1 MTENEKILINNERTT
16 KQVTLVFP
24 NHEINDIDNT
34 QVYQESFD
42 LEESLFDGE
51 SLTFGKCNASLFK
64 IRVADFTENIKDAE
78 MDVYVTFTNPDTA
91 VTSLTVPFGK
101 YIVQSVERTSDRRWR
116 DITAVDFM
124 SKFDTDIADWYNT
137 TLYPTSATTHTI
149 SEIRTALCQRIGVTQ
164 ASVTLVN
171 DSLTISKAVEPSA
184 LSARE
189 LLQYICEIN
198 GVFGHFDWSGT
209 LQYIS
214 LEVTHGLYPSVT
226 LFPSTNL
233 FPRRATTTSGVQ
245 NENVETFRECDYE
258 DYDVERIDSVAIVKE
273 DGNVGVYY
281 NINPT
286 YKNRYNVVGN
296 ILLYEFDTTQLQ
308 TIAQTICNKISDC
321 AFRPNKTVMYSGI
334 YMSLGQPYSVNSRL
348 VNEDNVIDNT
358 FNSVLLKRT
367 ISGIQA
373 MFSTLEA
380 MSSQY
385 QPDISATDVLSDI
398 KISKG
403 KFSKFEHDL
412 EHFQSELTDYET
424 ETNTKIEQTSEHILQ
439 TAAKNINDWDKE
451 NYNIKWE
458 NYDTPNKLMVGVS
471 ETQPIVGDYFLN
483 VSNGKLYTL
492 ATVSRDTTLSD
503 SNYNYYNVTYSYVKD
518 LDSIQTTLSSQIE
531 QTAESIKSTVANAQN
546 TWIEEYPLGTP
557 ITIDYRG
564 YGYPKYSHLTQTELD
579 EYYPNI
585 ATGKK
590 YLNIYDGIVYD
601 VSSIITNSDSTK
613 TIMWHTFGTLTSE
626 KSEMYST
633 IEQTAE
639 SITSTVAKTQTVW
652 LEEQPIGTPITI
664 KYRDYGTPVGKT
676 FSGLALNDLYLN
688 VSTGQVYKMTNL
700 SNNTWTYQYTL
711 TSVESHT
718 ETQISQ
724 TNNQIVLKADNN
736 GNLALVALGA
746 DPSTGTSFTVQ
757 ADDISLAGKT
767 IDLTSDEIVITSD
780 HFSVDKFG
788 NTHIESDGIL
798 KIMSE
803 HYVGIDV
810 GTHIDIT
817 SQFENMTY
825 QGAYEVGES
834 LPSGQVGQYAA
845 VIDVY
850 DRWVQLGA
858 NQPKVYIE
866 RDGNVNPNSSS
877 SPYPPSQSHLN
888 ERYINLRDGKWYVCL
903 ALYNPSTQE
912 TTYTWNEMGTCS
924 YLEGV
929 GSMRGYDVND
939 GWYKAQDVYVYL
951 NTAVFDLN
959 GTTGLTLET
968 PELTIQNGSADF
980 TGTIS
985 GGSINIKDNFIVDYE
1000 GNATAHSLTVDG
1012 GTISGSEINGSEITG
1027 ADIQT
1032 DTLTIKDKYDV
1043 YYYETEDEYTY
1054 QVKSATFTGHSTTGD
1069 EDRSVLRLDLGEEND
1084 GDGIFT
1090 IVGNRTVFNC
1100 DVIIPAGY
1108 YFTNNSD
1115 RRIKEN
1121 FKNITEEYEKA
1132 YYEIK
1137 PIMFNFIGHSEKDIG
1152 LIAQDLEELLK
1163 KYKISDNNCFIH
1175 KTPDEELGTIYSID
1189 YTKFII
1195 YNMHMIQKQ
1204 HNEINDL
1211 KEELATLKEQV
1222 AFLMG
1227 KEQNNG

>member
-1 MTENEKILINNERTT
+1 MTDNEKILINDSGTQKSIRLT
-16 KQVTLVFP
+16 FP
-24 NHEINDIDNT
+24 NHEINDIEDDR
-34 QVYQESFD
+34 VYLDGMS

-64 IRVADFTENIKDAE
+64 IRVADFTEDIKDAE
-78 MDVYVTFTNPDTA
+78 MDVYVTFTNPDTT
-91 VTSLTVPFGK
+91 VTSKTVSFGK
-101 YIVQSVERTSDRRWR
+101 YIIQSVERTSDRRWR

-124 SKFDTDIADWYNT
+124 SKFDVDIADWYNT

-149 SEIRTALCQRIGVTQ
+149 AEIRTALCQHIGVTQ
-164 ASVTLVN
+164 ASVTLIN
-171 DSLTISKAVEPSA
+171 DSLTISKAVEPST

-233 FPRRATTTSGVQ
+233 FPRRATTTGGVQ

-334 YMSLGQPYSVNSRL
+334 YMPLGQPYSVNSRL
-348 VNEDNVIDNT
+348 VNEDNVINNT

-424 ETNTKIEQTSEHILQ
+424 ETNTKIVQTSEHILQ
-439 TAAKNINDWDKE
+439 TAAKNINDWDSE

-471 ETQPIVGDYFLN
+471 ETQPIAGDYFLN

-503 SNYNYYNVTYSYVKD
+503 SNYNYYNVTYTYVKD
-518 LDSIQTTLSSQIE
+518 LDSIQTTLSSQ
-531 QTAESIKSTVANAQN
+531 
-546 TWIEEYPLGTP
+546 
-557 ITIDYRG
+557 
-564 YGYPKYSHLTQTELD
+564 
-579 EYYPNI
+579 
-585 ATGKK
+585 
-590 YLNIYDGIVYD
+590 
-601 VSSIITNSDSTK
+601 
-613 TIMWHTFGTLTSE
+613 
-626 KSEMYST
+626 

-676 FSGLALNDLYLN
+676 FSSLALNDRYLN
-688 VSTGQVYKMTNL
+688 VSTGQVYKMTNI
-700 SNNTWTYQYTL
+700 SNNTWAYQYTL
-711 TSVESHT
+711 TSVESYT

-736 GNLALVALGA
+736 GNLVLVALSA
-746 DPSTGTSFTVQ
+746 NPSTGTSFTVQ

-767 IDLTSDEIVITSD
+767 INLTSDEIVITSD

-825 QGAYEVGES
+825 RGAYEVGES

-1012 GTISGSEINGSEITG
+1012 GTINGSEINGSEITG

-1043 YYYETEDEYTY
+1043 YYYETEDQYTY

-1137 PIMFNFIGHSEKDIG
+1137 PLMFNFIGHSEKDIG

-1204 HNEINDL
+1204 HNEINNL